1 MADMQSALALESPSS
16 DAHDRIMA
24 ARTSSFAFALVFSD
38 RFSASRQSCLALPSS
53 SWDLTILP
61 IRACKHSSLAMPSC
75 SRAPTSAP
83 MQSDLA
89 CWSASSETAMAP
101 IRACRH
107 SSLAL
112 PSCSRAPSSAPMQ
125 SALAVLSMSWEDP
138 MAVIKA
144 CRHSSLALPSCS
156 RDPRSAPMHSSLA
169 CSSMPPDDPTAAIR
183 ALKHSC
189 FDWPSSSSAPSIAD
203 KHSDLALS
211 SASCPPTWPTNA
223 CMHSCLALPSS
234 SMALMS
240 APMQSVLACW
250 SRSSD
255 AVIAPTSACRH
266 SFLALSSSSSAPTSA
281 PIHSCLD
288 FLSPSID
295 TRSAVMQSSLAVWS
309 YSCRDV
315 IKADRHSFLA
325 SPSALI
331 ARSSSP
337 CSSLSIFFAADSSS
351 FFLDVLFACAAPFG
365 DGRAAAGFGPAGACG
380 SPLLHNLAASIA
392 AGSAGLSRSTACM
405 ASESFTSRPCLDRY
419 SRAAFMSC
427 VSLLSFFWPDSCWLD
442 SSGSTLTFRPRQPKP
457 ASPQSIST
465 SLAPEL
471 VALTSRLQ
479 LPMRWNTSTLPRR
492 RSPACGKRK
501 ECRAESRDSF
511 WASPM
516 RTEMKQ
522 SLGMPS
528 PLLRSTRSWTIFP
541 CDEARTADG

>member
-325 SPSALI
+325 SPSALT
-331 ARSSSP
+331 ARSSSL
-337 CSSLSIFFAADSSS
+337 CSSLSIFFAAASSS
-351 FFLDVLFACAAPFG
+351 FFLDAFGVGRVVSLMLLFSFAAST
-365 DGRAAAGFGPAGACG
+365 AAGL
-380 SPLLHNLAASIA
+380 S
-392 AGSAGLSRSTACM
+392 GLSRSTACM

-501 ECRAESRDSF
+501 ECRLESRDSF
-511 WASPM
+511 WESPM

-522 SLGMPS
+522 SLGMLSSWP
-528 PLLRSTRSWTIFP
+528 RSTRS
-541 CDEARTADG
+541 